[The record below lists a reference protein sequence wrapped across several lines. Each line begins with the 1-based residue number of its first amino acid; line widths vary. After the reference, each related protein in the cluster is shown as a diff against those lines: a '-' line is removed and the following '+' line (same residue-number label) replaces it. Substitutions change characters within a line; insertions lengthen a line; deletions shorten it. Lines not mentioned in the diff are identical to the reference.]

1 MKKFKELVQ
10 GLEEALSVAQRIKR
24 SISSKKSARK
34 AAIARARSLKKPP
47 TPEKIK
53 KSLERQLR
61 QKALNIADKTG
72 EYKTAS
78 AGVKANIEKKA
89 SKLLAKKKTVWS
101 KKLKPEI
108 KKAMKDAYRSRM
120 GSKNP
125 ESE

>member
-10 GLEEALSVAQRIKR
+10 ELTTAQRIKR
-24 SISSKKSARK
+24 SITSKKSARK

-53 KSLERQLR
+53 KSLDRQLR
-61 QKALNIADKTG
+61 QKALSIVDKAG

-78 AGVKANIEKKA
+78 AGVKQNLEKKA
-89 SKLLAKKKTVWS
+89 SKILAKKKATWS
-101 KKLKPEI
+101 KRLKPEV
-108 KKAMKDAYRSRM
+108 KKAMKDAYKSRM

>member
-10 GLEEALSVAQRIKR
+10 ELTTAQRIKR
-24 SISSKKSARK
+24 SITSKKSARK
-34 AAIARARSLKKPP
+34 AAIARARSLKNPP

-53 KSLERQLR
+53 KSLDRQLR
-61 QKALNIADKTG
+61 QKALSIVDKAG

-78 AGVKANIEKKA
+78 AGVKQNLEKKA
-89 SKLLAKKKTVWS
+89 SKLLAKKKVTWS
-101 KKLKPEI
+101 KRLKPEV
-108 KKAMKDAYRSRM
+108 KKAMKDAYKSRM

>member
-10 GLEEALSVAQRIKR
+10 ELTTAQRIKR
-24 SISSKKSARK
+24 SITSKKSARK

-53 KSLERQLR
+53 KSLDRQLR
-61 QKALNIADKTG
+61 QKALSIVDKAG

-78 AGVKANIEKKA
+78 AGVKQNLEKKA
-89 SKLLAKKKTVWS
+89 SKLLAKKKVTWS
-101 KKLKPEI
+101 KRLKPEV
-108 KKAMKDAYRSRM
+108 KKAMKDAYKSRM

>member
-10 GLEEALSVAQRIKR
+10 ELTTAQRIKR
-24 SISSKKSARK
+24 SITSKKSAKK

-53 KSLERQLR
+53 KSLDRQLR
-61 QKALNIADKTG
+61 QKALSIVDKAG

-78 AGVKANIEKKA
+78 AGVKQNLEKKA
-89 SKLLAKKKTVWS
+89 SKLLAKKKVTWS
-101 KKLKPEI
+101 KRLKPEV
-108 KKAMKDAYRSRM
+108 KKAMKDAYKSRM

>member
-10 GLEEALSVAQRIKR
+10 ELTTAQRMKR
-24 SISSKKSARK
+24 SITSKKSARK

-53 KSLERQLR
+53 KSLDRQLR
-61 QKALNIADKTG
+61 QKALSIVDKAG
-72 EYKTAS
+72 EYKSAS
-78 AGVKANIEKKA
+78 AGVKQNIEKKA
-89 SKLLAKKKTVWS
+89 SKLLAKKKVVWT
-101 KKLKPEI
+101 KKLKPAV
-108 KKAMKDAYRSRM
+108 KKAMKDAYKSRV

>member
-10 GLEEALSVAQRIKR
+10 ELSTAQRIKR
-24 SISSKKSARK
+24 SITSKKSAKK

-47 TPEKIK
+47 TPEKVMK
-53 KSLERQLR
+53 ALERQLR
-61 QKALNIADKTG
+61 QKALSIADKQG
-72 EYKTAS
+72 QYKGAS

-108 KKAMKDAYRSRM
+108 KKAMKDAYRSRV

>member
-10 GLEEALSVAQRIKR
+10 ELTTAQRIKR
-24 SISSKKSARK
+24 SITSKKSARK
-34 AAIARARSLKKPP
+34 AAIARARSLNKPP

-53 KSLERQLR
+53 KSLDRQLR
-61 QKALNIADKTG
+61 QKALSIVDQAG

-78 AGVKANIEKKA
+78 AGVKQNLEKKA
-89 SKLLAKKKTVWS
+89 SKLLAKKKVTWS
-101 KKLKPEI
+101 KRLKPEV
-108 KKAMKDAYRSRM
+108 KKAMKDAYKSRM

>member
-10 GLEEALSVAQRIKR
+10 ELTTAQRIKR
-24 SISSKKSARK
+24 SITSKKSARK

-53 KSLERQLR
+53 KSLDRQLR
-61 QKALNIADKTG
+61 QKALSIVDKAG
-72 EYKTAS
+72 EYKSAS
-78 AGVKANIEKKA
+78 AGVKQNLEKKA
-89 SKLLAKKKTVWS
+89 SKLLAKKKVTWS
-101 KKLKPEI
+101 KRLKPEV
-108 KKAMKDAYRSRM
+108 KKAMKDAYKSRM

>member
-10 GLEEALSVAQRIKR
+10 ELTTAQRIKR
-24 SISSKKSARK
+24 SITSKKSARK

-47 TPEKIK
+47 TPEKVMK
-53 KSLERQLR
+53 ALDRQLR
-61 QKALNIADKTG
+61 KKALSIADKTG

-89 SKLLAKKKTVWS
+89 SKLLAKKKSVWS
-101 KKLKPEI
+101 KKLKPEV
-108 KKAMKDAYRSRM
+108 KKAMKDAYRSRV

>member
-10 GLEEALSVAQRIKR
+10 ELTTAQRIKR
-24 SISSKKSARK
+24 SITSKKSARK

-47 TPEKIK
+47 TPEKIQ
-53 KSLERQLR
+53 KSLDRQLR
-61 QKALNIADKTG
+61 QKALSIVDKAG

-78 AGVKANIEKKA
+78 AGVKQNLEKKA
-89 SKLLAKKKTVWS
+89 SKILAKKKATWS
-101 KKLKPEI
+101 KRLKPEV
-108 KKAMKDAYRSRM
+108 KKAMKDAYKSRM

>member
-10 GLEEALSVAQRIKR
+10 ELTTAQRIKR
-24 SISSKKSARK
+24 SITSKKSAKK

-53 KSLERQLR
+53 KSLDRQLR
-61 QKALNIADKTG
+61 QKALSIVDKAG

-78 AGVKANIEKKA
+78 AGVKQNIEKKA
-89 SKLLAKKKTVWS
+89 SKLLAKKKVTWS
-101 KKLKPEI
+101 KRLKPEV
-108 KKAMKDAYRSRM
+108 KKAMKDAYKSRM

>member
-10 GLEEALSVAQRIKR
+10 ELTTAQRIKR
-24 SISSKKSARK
+24 SITSKRSARK

-53 KSLERQLR
+53 KSLDRQLR
-61 QKALNIADKTG
+61 QKALSIVDKAG

-78 AGVKANIEKKA
+78 AGVKQNLEKKA
-89 SKLLAKKKTVWS
+89 SKLLAKKKVTWS
-101 KKLKPEI
+101 KRLKPEV
-108 KKAMKDAYRSRM
+108 KKAMKDAYKSRM

>member
-10 GLEEALSVAQRIKR
+10 ELTTAQRIKR
-24 SISSKKSARK
+24 SITSKKSARK

-53 KSLERQLR
+53 KSLDRQLR
-61 QKALNIADKTG
+61 QKALSIVDKAG

-78 AGVKANIEKKA
+78 AGVKQNIEKKA
-89 SKLLAKKKTVWS
+89 SKLLAKKKVTWS
-101 KKLKPEI
+101 KRLKPEV
-108 KKAMKDAYRSRM
+108 KKAMKDAYKSRV

>member
-10 GLEEALSVAQRIKR
+10 ELTTAQRIKR
-24 SISSKKSARK
+24 SITSKKSARK

-53 KSLERQLR
+53 KSLDRQLR
-61 QKALNIADKTG
+61 QKALSIVDKAG

-78 AGVKANIEKKA
+78 AGVKQNIEKKA
-89 SKLLAKKKTVWS
+89 SKLLAKKKVTWS
-101 KKLKPEI
+101 KRLKPEV
-108 KKAMKDAYRSRM
+108 KKAMKDAYKSRM

>member
-10 GLEEALSVAQRIKR
+10 ELTTAQRIKR
-24 SISSKKSARK
+24 SITSKKSARK

-53 KSLERQLR
+53 KSLDRQLR
-61 QKALNIADKTG
+61 QKALSIVDKAG

-78 AGVKANIEKKA
+78 AGVKQNLEKKA
-89 SKLLAKKKTVWS
+89 SKLLAKKKVTWS
-101 KKLKPEI
+101 KRLKPEV
-108 KKAMKDAYRSRM
+108 KKAMKDAYKSRV

>member
-10 GLEEALSVAQRIKR
+10 ELTTAQRIKR

-47 TPEKIK
+47 TPEKIM
-53 KSLERQLR
+53 KSLDRQLR
-61 QKALNIADKTG
+61 QKALSIVDKTG

-101 KKLKPEI
+101 KKLKPEV
-108 KKAMKDAYRSRM
+108 KKAMKDAYRSRV

>member
-10 GLEEALSVAQRIKR
+10 ELTTARRMKR
-24 SISSKKSARK
+24 SITSKKSARK

-47 TPEKIK
+47 TPEKVM
-53 KSLERQLR
+53 KSLDRQLR
-61 QKALNIADKTG
+61 QKALSIADKQG
-72 EYKTAS
+72 QYKGAS